1 MSLLEVT
8 LLGLFTGI
16 LGTGIGGVVALML
29 CRINPVQ
36 ISSLLGLSAGIM
48 IAIVTFELM
57 PEALDDGG
65 LFWGIAGLILGVVLM
80 ALIDLVFPHI
90 HLLGTEEQSPFLKT
104 GIIMGLG
111 IAMHN
116 LPEGLAIGVGG
127 LQDATVGIA
136 LAIAIFLHNIPEGM
150 ALAMPLNVC
159 NVRPH
164 RIIFSAMAVGVPM
177 GFGAFLG
184 AMAGTISPVVNSL
197 VLGLAAGAMLF
208 ITFDELIPQTEKLS
222 KGHSGT
228 FGVVA
233 GVVAG
238 IVILAAIPH

>member
-1 MSLLEVT
+1 MGIIEVT
-8 LLGLFTGI
+8 LLGLLAGS
-16 LGTGIGGVVALML
+16 LGTGIGGVTALML
-29 CRINPVQ
+29 SRINPVQ
-36 ISSLLGLSAGIM
+36 ISSLLGLSGGIM

-65 LFWGIAGLILGVVLM
+65 LFWGIAGLIAGVVLM
-80 ALIDLVFPHI
+80 ASIDMIFPHFHI
-90 HLLGTEEQSPFLKT
+90 LGDEEQSPFLKT

-116 LPEGLAIGVGG
+116 LPEGLAIGAAGM
-127 LQDATVGIA
+127 QDPKVGIA

-150 ALAMPLNVC
+150 ALGLPLNVGK
-159 NVRPH
+159 VRAH
-164 RIIFSAMAVGVPM
+164 KILLSAVAVGAPM
-177 GFGAFLG
+177 GLGAFVGGL
-184 AMAGTISPVVNSL
+184 AGTISPVVNSL

-228 FGVVA
+228 FGIVA

-238 IVILAAIPH
+238 IMILAIIPH